1 MSKEE
6 LATTLR
12 VFYARTKR
20 RISLGESE
28 FVLEDIFG
36 VENISSWVAEQFE
49 DVYKDFFVDQKI
61 DTKKRIIFSYDDIY
75 DFLNTILGID
85 MNDFIIFFTHD
96 EMLEYTM
103 SLLHVLNRA
112 FNNWVQN
119 RKSGFRK
126 GTRLFLELDREGI
139 HLCLK
144 PEIKA

>member
-12 VFYARTKR
+12 SFYARTKR

-61 DTKKRIIFSYDDIY
+61 DTTKRIIFSYTDIY

-96 EMLEYTM
+96 EILEYTM